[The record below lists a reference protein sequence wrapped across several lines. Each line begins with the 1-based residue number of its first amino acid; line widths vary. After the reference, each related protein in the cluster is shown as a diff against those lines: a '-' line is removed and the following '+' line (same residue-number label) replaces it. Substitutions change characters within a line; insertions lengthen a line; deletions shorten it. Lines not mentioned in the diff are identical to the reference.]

1 VTIKTIEAK
10 EGESLAVDA
19 PIMTF
24 A

>member
-1 VTIKTIEAK
+1 VMVKSIEAK
-10 EGESLAVDA
+10 EGDSLAVDA